1 MLFVSLEE
9 ERVIIGEY
17 SACLL
22 RFPSP
27 AGDHTRQN
35 VSVFFSNVHI
45 LCLSVIQITIVSWR
59 SCSSPLRSALRL
71 VYDSILEVEAL

>member
-17 SACLL
+17 SARLL

-35 VSVFFSNVHI
+35 VSVFFSKVHI
-45 LCLSVIQITIVSWR
+45 LCLSVIQITIVS
-59 SCSSPLRSALRL
+59 
-71 VYDSILEVEAL
+71 